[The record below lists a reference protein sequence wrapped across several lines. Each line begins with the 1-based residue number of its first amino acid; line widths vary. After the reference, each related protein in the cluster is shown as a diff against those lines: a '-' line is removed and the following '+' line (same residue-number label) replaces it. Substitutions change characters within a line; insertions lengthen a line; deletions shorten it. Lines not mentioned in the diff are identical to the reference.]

1 MLEPLRNPANWDNC
15 RKAAVLILSGMSIA
29 AEARRGPFARVGDL
43 EPTEATRSPEL
54 GRSPFWERPS
64 RALLDPEDL
73 SGE

>member
-1 MLEPLRNPANWDNC
+1 MFLRVEPNSVRLYPAMSGVRASATLDQLR
-15 RKAAVLILSGMSIA
+15 I
-29 AEARRGPFARVGDL
+29 
-43 EPTEATRSPEL
+43 RSPEL

>member
-1 MLEPLRNPANWDNC
+1 MFLGVEPNSVRLYPAMSGVRASATLDQLR
-15 RKAAVLILSGMSIA
+15 I
-29 AEARRGPFARVGDL
+29 
-43 EPTEATRSPEL
+43 RSPEL